1 MHQKQAEEEAK
12 KMNQEAALNLQI
24 EEVVGILLED
34 DAWDQDHRGC
44 LQEEHED
51 SSLKEGNPHEVFS

>member
-1 MHQKQAEEEAK
+1 MHQEQVEEAK

-24 EEVVGILLED
+24 EVAVVDMLLED
-34 DAWDQDHRGC
+34 DSWDQDHRGC

-51 SSLKEGNPHEVFS
+51 SSLKAGNPHEVFS

>member
-1 MHQKQAEEEAK
+1 MHQKQAEEA
-12 KMNQEAALNLQI
+12 KMNQEAALNLEI
-24 EEVVGILLED
+24 EVVVVVDILLED

-44 LQEEHED
+44 QQKENED

>member
-1 MHQKQAEEEAK
+1 
-12 KMNQEAALNLQI
+12 LQI
-24 EEVVGILLED
+24 EVVVEDIHLED
-34 DAWDQDHRGC
+34 DAWDQDHRDC